1 MKFFN
6 FLAVLC
12 GIFVF
17 HFIIGYAMQIWKHNL
32 ISKQLKTKERWVE
45 QRSNAE
51 KIQEHRTLPKSQIK
65 PPHVLLDWW
74 SVPLV
79 ILVISNIFQ
88 FIAGLLVMFSDSKLA
103 EDDEFDYD
111 SSIGTLLGMGTC
123 LSFINFLNILSEAE
137 GLKIVVEAIKKS
149 FSGFMY
155 ILIGVLP
162 VYFAYLFGGYAAFH
176 SGEKFATLT
185 LTNATL
191 GALLCGDEI
200 LDFLN
205 YFRHNFGPIGLIYSL
220 SFCVLFVVCIHN
232 VLIYIINE
240 AFKEQG
246 FKFEKM
252 HEKNQSKQKREH
264 SDQFLKDQVPELK
277 RCVVSEELHAET
289 PIITAPR
296 EVDKM
301 KDRVFSR
308 VIPQSREAHIF
319 EMNLKKDMIRGDIK
333 FLKETL
339 QNLVVEPIGISYFD
353 NRQ

>member
-1 MKFFN
+1 
-6 FLAVLC
+6 
-12 GIFVF
+12 
-17 HFIIGYAMQIWKHNL
+17 MQIWKHNL
-32 ISKQLKTKERWVE
+32 LAKQLKTKERWVE

-51 KIQEHRTLPKSQIK
+51 KLQEHRTLLRPDLQFTKDALEWRSF
-65 PPHVLLDWW
+65 
-74 SVPLV
+74 PL
-79 ILVISNIFQ
+79 ILLVISNVFL
-88 FIAGLLVMFSDSKLA
+88 FMASLLVMFANTKLA

-111 SSIGTLLGMGTC
+111 TSISTLLGIGTC

-137 GLKIVVEAIKKS
+137 GLKIVVKAISKS
-149 FSGFMY
+149 FSGFVY
-155 ILIGVLP
+155 ILLGVLP

-176 SGEKFATLT
+176 TGEKFASLT

-205 YFRHNFGPIGLIYSL
+205 YFRHNFGTIGLVYSL

-246 FKFEKM
+246 FKFEKIN
-252 HEKNQSKQKREH
+252 ERNQAKQRREF
-264 SDQFLKDQVPELK
+264 SDQVIANQVPELK
-277 RCVVSEELHAET
+277 DSVVSEQLHAET
-289 PIITAPR
+289 PIITMPR
-296 EVDKM
+296 EVERM
-301 KDRVFSR
+301 KDRVFSK

-319 EMNLKKDMIRGDIK
+319 EMNLKKDIIKDDIK

-339 QNLVVEPIGISYFD
+339 QNLVIEPIGRHIVDFRPGPQSTLD
-353 NRQ
+353 D